1 MNFRIAKIINKISL
15 AVFIYFANV
24 IRCNCLVSLHPRFIC
39 FTNPN
44 PNPNISVIILIQIDL
59 WSSALMLM
67 TSLSFQNRAHILAI
81 LRPNSQAT
89 STLILLYSFFAF
101 VSFS

>member
-1 MNFRIAKIINKISL
+1 MNFRIAKIINKISS
-15 AVFIYFANV
+15 AVLIYFANV
-24 IRCNCLVSLHPRFIC
+24 IRCNYLASLHPSFIC
-39 FTNPN
+39 FTN